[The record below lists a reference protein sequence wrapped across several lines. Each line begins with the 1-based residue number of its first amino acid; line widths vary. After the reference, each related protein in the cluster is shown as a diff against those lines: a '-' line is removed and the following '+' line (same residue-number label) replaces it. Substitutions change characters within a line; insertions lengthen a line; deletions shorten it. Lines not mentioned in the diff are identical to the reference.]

1 MEEVEYR
8 VRSRKEGAD
17 TYVVHEV
24 PKGAMEFTVVDL
36 QAATTYNFSIL
47 AQSSKGMSAY
57 TTDIVQY
64 KTAEAPV
71 VAAAPASPD
80 APAPPEGGGKEGGGL
95 VGGIGA
101 AAAALLLCN
110 LALLACYLRRRK
122 GAEEEESSGGTSS
135 ILEMYLSTVSSGYG
149 VDEDSEVGDS
159 EDSEDSGDL
168 EDWRPA
174 RRRERHTEDAW
185 PHHPRPP
192 PSMSVRPPPS
202 ISARPPP
209 SMFMRPPVAPYYP
222 GLDRSRRGLPPR
234 LPQPWSHY

>member
-47 AQSSKGMSAY
+47 AQSTKGMSAY

-71 VAAAPASPD
+71 VAAAPVSPD

-122 GAEEEESSGGTSS
+122 GAEEEESSGGSSS
-135 ILEMYLSTVSSGYG
+135 ILEMYLSSVSSGYG

-159 EDSEDSGDL
+159 GDSEDGDL

-174 RRRERHTEDAW
+174 RGRARHTEGAW
-185 PHHPRPP
+185 PRHPRPP
-192 PSMSVRPPPS
+192 PSTP
-202 ISARPPP
+202 ARPPP
-209 SMFMRPPVAPYYP
+209 SMTPRPPAAPYYP
-222 GLDRSRRGLPPR
+222 GLGRNRHGGPARV
-234 LPQPWSHY
+234 PQPWSQYQPYRT